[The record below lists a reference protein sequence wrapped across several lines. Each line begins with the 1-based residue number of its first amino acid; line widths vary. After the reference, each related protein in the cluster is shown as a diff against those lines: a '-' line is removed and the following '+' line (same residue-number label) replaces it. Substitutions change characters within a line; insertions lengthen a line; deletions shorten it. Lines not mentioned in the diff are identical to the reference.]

1 MNNPDWKTKIRF
13 ISDDKS
19 ASGTAIDKVNM
30 AIELDAEFLE
40 PECLVGGLKEYTE
53 EFVVT
58 IKDVKSLYD
67 IDLNPKSGAGHD
79 FSFSVDKST
88 GRIDRQ
94 SLAIGEVLPEH
105 EDDNGNLDYSGRTF
119 ILKKK
124 EIS

>member
-1 MNNPDWKTKIRF
+1 MNNPDWKKEIRF
-13 ISDDKS
+13 ISDDKD
-19 ASGTAIDKVNM
+19 ASGAAIDLINR

-58 IKDVKSLYD
+58 IKDAESLYD
-67 IDLNPKSGAGHD
+67 IDLNPKSGEGHD

-94 SLAIGEVLPEH
+94 SLAIGEVLPEP
-105 EDDNGNLDYSGRTF
+105 EDDGG
-119 ILKKK
+119 
-124 EIS
+124 